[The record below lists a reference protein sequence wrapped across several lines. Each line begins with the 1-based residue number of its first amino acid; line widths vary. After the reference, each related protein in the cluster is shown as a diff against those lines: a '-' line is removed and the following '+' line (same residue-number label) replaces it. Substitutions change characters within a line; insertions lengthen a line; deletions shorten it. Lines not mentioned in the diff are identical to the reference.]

1 MGARTEASR
10 TQANLN
16 GVLKNIEL
24 AELLAQEAERHE
36 GNKYKA
42 ARRASRYALA
52 WPVEVGDL
60 LDQED
65 AKLTDLPAVGP
76 WVGRLIQG
84 WLEDPPD
91 EIECQSD
98 LRRDFQTLAQARE
111 RLKDDP
117 SWRDE
122 VLGDLQMHSTYSDG
136 SLSIQEMAMHA
147 LDLGYSYIAMTDH
160 SKGLHI
166 AGGMSE
172 ERLAEQGAEIDAV
185 NRYFEENDVEFRVL
199 RSLEMNLSVTGEGD
213 MERDSLKPLD
223 LILGSFHS
231 QLRKKEDQTARYI
244 AGVRNPDVNVLGH
257 PRGRQWN
264 FRLGLIAEWP
274 KVFEAAAELD
284 KAVEIDAHPN
294 RQDVNLELLEM
305 AREAGCRISIGTD
318 AHYQHELQ
326 YLDIGLSAALTV
338 GIPKERI
345 LNFMP
350 ADELVEWARAT
361 RGLG

>member
-1 MGARTEASR
+1 MPRP
-10 TQANLN
+10 QANVN
-16 GVLKNIEL
+16 DVLRNIEL
-24 AELLAQEAERHE
+24 AELLAQEAENHE

-42 ARRASRYALA
+42 ARRAARHALA
-52 WPVEVGDL
+52 WPVEVADL
-60 LDQED
+60 LEEPD
-65 AKLTDLPAVGP
+65 AKLTDLSAVGP
-76 WVGRLIQG
+76 WVARVIQG
-84 WLEDPPD
+84 FLEDPPD
-91 EIECQSD
+91 EIEVGSD
-98 LRRDFQTLAQARE
+98 LRRDFQTLAQARK
-111 RLKDDP
+111 RLEDDP
-117 SWRDE
+117 SWRDG

-185 NRYFEENDVEFRVL
+185 NKYFENNDVDFRVL
-199 RSLEMNLSVTGEGD
+199 RSLEMNLSPTGEGD
-213 MERDSLKPLD
+213 MEPDSLEPLD

-231 QLRKKEDQTARYI
+231 QLRKKEDQTDRYI
-244 AGVRNPDVNVLGH
+244 AGIRNPHVNVLGH

-274 KVFEAAAELD
+274 KVFDAAAELD

-294 RQDVNLELLEM
+294 RQDLNIDLLQM
-305 AREAGCRISIGTD
+305 ARDAGCRISIGTD
-318 AHYQHELQ
+318 AHYQHELEF
-326 YLDIGLSAALTV
+326 LDIGLSAAMTV
-338 GIPKERI
+338 GIPKQRI

-350 ADELVEWARAT
+350 AEELIEWARVT
-361 RGLG
+361 RGL

>member
-1 MGARTEASR
+1 MA
-10 TQANLN
+10 
-16 GVLKNIEL
+16 GVLRNIEL

-42 ARRASRYALA
+42 ARRASRHALA
-52 WPVEVGDL
+52 WPVEVSEL
-60 LDQED
+60 LDQPD
-65 AKLTDLPAVGP
+65 GKLTDLSAVGP
-76 WVGRLIQG
+76 WVARLIQG

-91 EIECQSD
+91 DIDIGSE
-98 LRRDFQTLAQARE
+98 LRRDFQTLAQARA
-111 RLKDDP
+111 RLKEDP
-117 SWRDE
+117 SWRGE

-172 ERLAEQGAEIDAV
+172 ERLAEQRAEIDTV
-185 NRYFEENDVEFRVL
+185 NDYFESNDVEFRVL
-199 RSLEMNLSVTGEGD
+199 RSIEMNLSTTGAGD
-213 MERDSLKPLD
+213 MEPESLKPLD

-231 QLRKKEDQTARYI
+231 QLRKKEDQTDRYI
-244 AGVRNPDVNVLGH
+244 AGIGNPHVNVLGH

-264 FRLGLIAEWP
+264 FRLGLTAEWP
-274 KVFEAAAELD
+274 KVFDAAAELD

-294 RQDVNLELLEM
+294 RQDLNIELLEL
-305 AREAGCRISIGTD
+305 ARDAGVRISIGTD
-318 AHYQHELQ
+318 AHYKHELEF
-326 YLDIGLSAALTV
+326 LDIGLSAAMTV

-350 ADELVEWARAT
+350 VDGLVEWARVT
-361 RGLG
+361 RGL